1 MSDFICQ
8 KYTDCSSC
16 SHYQKQIF
24 KYRSFPKGMMIPKER
39 CSQNTIYFL
48 ISGSV
53 RVTSDEHPDTVF
65 HDGQFIMQ
73 PIGSRVEFHILESTE
88 CILYL
93 FETPQNIC
101 TDRFNKGLE
110 LAKESPMLPV
120 VMDMCFPLRLFIN
133 GLKMYLNNELLCVE
147 FLKAKQTELYFL
159 LNCYYTLKEIA
170 YFYAPIYRYSQT
182 FRYFVMQN
190 YLKAFGQDGNN
201 WMEIDDLAKG
211 LPDDLFDFILFDACY
226 MASVECTY
234 ELRNKAEYIL
244 ASPTETMADGW
255 PYEEMMPQL
264 FATDLQLE
272 KVGETFYNHYLN
284 NTYPYATVS
293 LTKTSELDNLKSVT
307 HDILA
312 DKTESDIYS
321 LDPKK
326 MQRLE
331 YLYRSPGMLYDFND
345 YIKQL
350 ATAEQYD
357 RFISCLDKA
366 VVYKAHTPKSYYA
379 AIGNAL
385 PIKSYCGLTIFVP
398 QESLPKM
405 LEWYK
410 QRVGWY
416 KAVYE

>member
-1 MSDFICQ
+1 MEPGTAWLPSD
-8 KYTDCSSC
+8 
-16 SHYQKQIF
+16 YQ
-24 KYRSFPKGMMIPKER
+24 
-39 CSQNTIYFL
+39 
-48 ISGSV
+48 
-53 RVTSDEHPDTVF
+53 
-65 HDGQFIMQ
+65 
-73 PIGSRVEFHILESTE
+73 
-88 CILYL
+88 
-93 FETPQNIC
+93 
-101 TDRFNKGLE
+101 NK
-110 LAKESPMLPV
+110 
-120 VMDMCFPLRLFIN
+120 
-133 GLKMYLNNELLCVE
+133 
-147 FLKAKQTELYFL
+147 
-159 LNCYYTLKEIA
+159 
-170 YFYAPIYRYSQT
+170 
-182 FRYFVMQN
+182 
-190 YLKAFGQDGNN
+190 LKAFGQDGNN

-293 LTKTSELDNLKSVT
+293 LTKTSELDNLKSAI

-321 LDPKK
+321 LDPKN

>member
-1 MSDFICQ
+1 MKFKLITLSIILCLGF
-8 KYTDCSSC
+8 TSC
-16 SHYQKQIF
+16 S
-24 KYRSFPKGMMIPKER
+24 E
-39 CSQNTIYFL
+39 N
-48 ISGSV
+48 
-53 RVTSDEHPDTVF
+53 
-65 HDGQFIMQ
+65 
-73 PIGSRVEFHILESTE
+73 
-88 CILYL
+88 
-93 FETPQNIC
+93 ETPEPRTTRTILVYMMANNSLNSFASKNI
-101 TDRFNKGLE
+101 
-110 LAKESPMLPV
+110 ESMIEGATSKNL
-120 VMDMCFPLRLFIN
+120 N
-133 GLKMYLNNELLCVE
+133 GGNLIVYYAPAGSPPELLRIKEENGVVKKIH
-147 FLKAKQTELYFL
+147 LKDYEKQNSADPDVMRSVIGEVV
-159 LNCYYTLKEIA
+159 
-170 YFYAPIYRYSQT
+170 SQYPADSYGLVLWSHGT
-182 FRYFVMQN
+182 AWLPSDYQN
-190 YLKAFGQDGNN
+190 KLKAFGQDGNN

-211 LPDDLFDFILFDACY
+211 LPDDLFDFILFEACY

-264 FATDLQLE
+264 FATDLQL
-272 KVGETFYNHYLN
+272 
-284 NTYPYATVS
+284 
-293 LTKTSELDNLKSVT
+293 DNLKSVT

-321 LDPKK
+321 LDLKK

-385 PIKSYCGLTIFVP
+385 PIKSYCGLTIIVP
-398 QESLPKM
+398 QESIPKM

>member
-1 MSDFICQ
+1 MWEYS
-8 KYTDCSSC
+8 
-16 SHYQKQIF
+16 
-24 KYRSFPKGMMIPKER
+24 
-39 CSQNTIYFL
+39 
-48 ISGSV
+48 
-53 RVTSDEHPDTVF
+53 
-65 HDGQFIMQ
+65 
-73 PIGSRVEFHILESTE
+73 
-88 CILYL
+88 
-93 FETPQNIC
+93 
-101 TDRFNKGLE
+101 
-110 LAKESPMLPV
+110 
-120 VMDMCFPLRLFIN
+120 
-133 GLKMYLNNELLCVE
+133 YLNISDIAAILSE
-147 FLKAKQTELYFL
+147 F
-159 LNCYYTLKEIA
+159 
-170 YFYAPIYRYSQT
+170 PR
-182 FRYFVMQN
+182 
-190 YLKAFGQDGNN
+190 
-201 WMEIDDLAKG
+201 
-211 LPDDLFDFILFDACY
+211 FDFILFDACY

-293 LTKTSELDNLKSVT
+293 LTKTSELDNLKSAI

-321 LDPKK
+321 LDPKN

>member
-1 MSDFICQ
+1 MR
-8 KYTDCSSC
+8 KYIS
-16 SHYQKQIF
+16 I
-24 KYRSFPKGMMIPKER
+24 
-39 CSQNTIYFL
+39 L
-48 ISGSV
+48 ILLASAAVHTACNESTVTMDDSVDV
-53 RVTSDEHPDTVF
+53 RVDSAMKGYQAQLAGAEFGWFADIETSKGF
-65 HDGQFIMQ
+65 
-73 PIGSRVEFHILESTE
+73 
-88 CILYL
+88 Y
-93 FETPQNIC
+93 
-101 TDRFNKGLE
+101 RF
-110 LAKESPMLPV
+110 
-120 VMDMCFPLRLFIN
+120 
-133 GLKMYLNNELLCVE
+133 
-147 FLKAKQTELYFL
+147 
-159 LNCYYTLKEIA
+159 
-170 YFYAPIYRYSQT
+170 
-182 FRYFVMQN
+182 
-190 YLKAFGQDGNN
+190 

>member
-1 MSDFICQ
+1 
-8 KYTDCSSC
+8 
-16 SHYQKQIF
+16 
-24 KYRSFPKGMMIPKER
+24 
-39 CSQNTIYFL
+39 
-48 ISGSV
+48 
-53 RVTSDEHPDTVF
+53 
-65 HDGQFIMQ
+65 
-73 PIGSRVEFHILESTE
+73 
-88 CILYL
+88 
-93 FETPQNIC
+93 
-101 TDRFNKGLE
+101 
-110 LAKESPMLPV
+110 
-120 VMDMCFPLRLFIN
+120 
-133 GLKMYLNNELLCVE
+133 
-147 FLKAKQTELYFL
+147 
-159 LNCYYTLKEIA
+159 
-170 YFYAPIYRYSQT
+170 
-182 FRYFVMQN
+182 
-190 YLKAFGQDGNN
+190 
-201 WMEIDDLAKG
+201 
-211 LPDDLFDFILFDACY
+211 
-226 MASVECTY
+226 
-234 ELRNKAEYIL
+234 
-244 ASPTETMADGW
+244 MADGW

-293 LTKTSELDNLKSVT
+293 LTKTSELDNLKSVI

-321 LDPKK
+321 LDPKN

-379 AIGNAL
+379 AIRNAL

>member
-1 MSDFICQ
+1 MRM
-8 KYTDCSSC
+8 KLYTLLC
-16 SHYQKQIF
+16 I
-24 KYRSFPKGMMIPKER
+24 SFSLLFTACNQDDAPVPPE
-39 CSQNTIYFL
+39 
-48 ISGSV
+48 V
-53 RVTSDEHPDTVF
+53 
-65 HDGQFIMQ
+65 
-73 PIGSRVEFHILESTE
+73 GSRTVLVYIVADNNLSSF
-88 CILYL
+88 
-93 FETPQNIC
+93 
-101 TDRFNKGLE
+101 
-110 LAKESPMLPV
+110 AKEDVEEMIVGMESVDLSSSNLLVYQDDRVAPV
-120 VMDMCFPLRLFIN
+120 LFRISRNKKGRL
-133 GLKMYLNNELLCVE
+133 E
-147 FLKAKQTELYFL
+147 
-159 LNCYYTLKEIA
+159 KEIIKEYA
-170 YFYAPIYRYSQT
+170 EQVSTKASVMKEVMHRAFYEYPADSYGLVLWSHGTAWLPSDY
-182 FRYFVMQN
+182 QN
-190 YLKAFGQDGNN
+190 KLKAFGQDGNN

-321 LDPKK
+321 LDPKN

>member
-1 MSDFICQ
+1 MKFKLITLFIILCLGF
-8 KYTDCSSC
+8 TSC
-16 SHYQKQIF
+16 S
-24 KYRSFPKGMMIPKER
+24 E
-39 CSQNTIYFL
+39 N
-48 ISGSV
+48 
-53 RVTSDEHPDTVF
+53 
-65 HDGQFIMQ
+65 
-73 PIGSRVEFHILESTE
+73 
-88 CILYL
+88 
-93 FETPQNIC
+93 ETPEPRTTRTILVYMMANNSLNSFASKNI
-101 TDRFNKGLE
+101 
-110 LAKESPMLPV
+110 ESMIEGATSKNL
-120 VMDMCFPLRLFIN
+120 N
-133 GLKMYLNNELLCVE
+133 GGNLIVYYAPDGSPPELLRIKEENGVVKK
-147 FLKAKQTELYFL
+147 FHLKDYEKQNSADPDVMRSVIGEVV
-159 LNCYYTLKEIA
+159 
-170 YFYAPIYRYSQT
+170 SQYPADSYGLVLWSHGT
-182 FRYFVMQN
+182 AWLPSDYQN
-190 YLKAFGQDGNN
+190 KLKAFGQDGNN

-293 LTKTSELDNLKSVT
+293 LTKTSELDNLKSVA

-312 DKTESDIYS
+312 DKTESDIYN
-321 LDPKK
+321 LDLKK